1 MLLQLNILNTVDSPI
16 GGTITG
22 RDEIQSDWR
31 QWKRLQAF
39 HEFLNGNTKIG
50 MVKIR

>member
-1 MLLQLNILNTVDSPI
+1 MLLQLNIITMVYSPL
-16 GGTITG
+16 GGKITG
-22 RDEIQSDWR
+22 RDEIQSDCR

-39 HEFLNGNTKIG
+39 HDFLNGNTKIG